1 MVYSEISSG
10 NTEEKEHI
18 NKEIFNMN
26 FDFWTQTLWAP
37 QFNQTTYTHAFYT
50 FFLKKLI
57 SQSIKQLI
65 RQKQGS
71 QN

>member
-37 QFNQTTYTHAFYT
+37 QFNQTIYTHAF
-50 FFLKKLI
+50 
-57 SQSIKQLI
+57 
-65 RQKQGS
+65 
-71 QN
+71 